1 MMLLHAIL
9 PLLFSFILADTGELK
24 LQQDLQKDVTKLQ
37 QSNRYFISDNTT
49 ENANLQ
55 SILTDLQLFG
65 MVSNLDLSKAKY
77 SQYQQGP
84 HQVQQWRF
92 DEGGIKSITQL
103 ESTIAMDTVVTQ
115 RYLENRPPSQHR
127 ITNNFV
133 FRAYQVSTVNEP
145 AKLFYLTEEEQGLL
159 AYHLG
164 EKQAQISYTS
174 PKNGLNHL
182 LPTYQAEVDA
192 ILKQSIK
199 YHMITLPHSLFHLT
213 PTLS

>member
-9 PLLFSFILADTGELK
+9 PLLFSFILVATGELK
-24 LQQDLQKDVTKLQ
+24 LQQDLQKDITRLQ
-37 QSNRYFISDNTT
+37 ESNRYFISDNTT
-49 ENANLQ
+49 ETATLQ
-55 SILTDLQLFG
+55 SIVNDLQLFG
-65 MVSNLDLSKAKY
+65 MVSNLNLSNAKY
-77 SQYQQGP
+77 SQYEQGH
-84 HQVQQWRF
+84 HQVQQWHF
-92 DEGGIKSITQL
+92 DEGAIKSITQL

-133 FRAYQVSTVNEP
+133 FRVYQVSTANEP

-164 EKQAQISYTS
+164 EKQVQISYTS

-182 LPTYQAEVDA
+182 LPKYQAEVEA
-192 ILKQSIK
+192 ILKKSIK
-199 YHMITLPHSLFHLT
+199 
-213 PTLS
+213 